1 MTRLTA
7 IAMIFRAALAVSAAG
22 CSNPKPMPAVEASP
36 LYASTTTADA
46 APPGDRDA
54 DVHPDAAAGPDAPEG
69 STEAAGPDESVL
81 TGTVLEG
88 PKPTLEDLFPGC
100 KVTKKIAVP
109 KKGPYK
115 GVAIVTS
122 TWPSPAPGNQL
133 NTSYHLAIRTSD
145 GWFIMRYLGTSG
157 VNCGGESL
165 FITYIALKTF
175 EMRDIVPG
183 DPPEVLLTYEETV
196 EGIKDEKV
204 LVCGIGPSRKP
215 SCIGPMTP
223 SRNDPGGSYKS
234 WKNEVIFKPDGSVEF
249 RSGQGAA
256 KTFTIVFP

>member
-7 IAMIFRAALAVSAAG
+7 IAMIFRGALAVSAAG

-36 LYASTTTADA
+36 SYASTTTADA
-46 APPGDRDA
+46 TSAGDRDA
-54 DVHPDAAAGPDAPEG
+54 DVHPDAAAGPGAPEG
-69 STEAAGPDESVL
+69 STEADGPDESVL
-81 TGTVLEG
+81 TGTVLDG

-100 KVTKKIAVP
+100 KVDKKIAVP

-115 GVAIVTS
+115 GVMIVTS
-122 TWPSPAPGNQL
+122 TWPSPAPGDQL

-165 FITYIALKTF
+165 FSTNIALKTF
-175 EMRDIVPG
+175 EMRDVLPG
-183 DPPEVLLTYEETV
+183 DPPEVLLAYEESV

-223 SRNDPGGSYKS
+223 SRDDPEGSYKS
-234 WKNEVIFKPDGSVEF
+234 WKNEVIFNPDGKLEF
-249 RSGQGAA
+249 MSGQDAVA
-256 KTFTIVFP
+256 TFTIFFP